1 MANIIDLSTC
11 YPQNKFENTLNHAKG
26 ADVSGAGIYFPNEPF
41 NQQDRD
47 TYDQVEQ
54 DDQHYQYKTYHKIT
68 PLFK

>member
-1 MANIIDLSTC
+1 MSLAR
-11 YPQNKFENTLNHAKG
+11 
-26 ADVSGAGIYFPNEPF
+26 GIYFPDEPF
-41 NQQDRD
+41 DQQDRD